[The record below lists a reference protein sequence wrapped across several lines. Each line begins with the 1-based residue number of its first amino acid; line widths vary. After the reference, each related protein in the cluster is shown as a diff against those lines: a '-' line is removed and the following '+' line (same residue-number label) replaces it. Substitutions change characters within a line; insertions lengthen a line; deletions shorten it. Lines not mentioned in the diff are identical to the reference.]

1 MQERIYELEK
11 AYKRYLKKLWLK
23 RVLGL
28 FVGIF
33 ALWGA
38 FFFWEKWQEK
48 KALFSKINAEKGS

>member
-48 KALFSKINAEKGS
+48 RRFSQKLMPKKGS